1 MSRSK
6 RERERERERE
16 KKKILDIRFNIK
28 ACEFKDFSQSWKLKI
43 FSPKS
48 GIYFLFLKF
57 LGLVN
62 ETHLSYKKIN
72 FVIVMVICLNLLE

>member
-1 MSRSK
+1 MNRSK
-6 RERERERERE
+6 RERERERE
-16 KKKILDIRFNIK
+16 KKILDIRFNIK

-48 GIYFLFLKF
+48 GIYFLFLNF
-57 LGLVN
+57 LDLVN